1 MSKQRTDKTK
11 VDMRHK
17 IRTSEVVGDN
27 LNQPLKQIMS
37 SPRPWSDSEGEV
49 NTSSR
54 TEVRERNE
62 SANDLDQGGQQ
73 NKSTTNARHTKTTGE
88 ESAVVR

>member
-1 MSKQRTDKTK
+1 
-11 VDMRHK
+11 
-17 IRTSEVVGDN
+17 
-27 LNQPLKQIMS
+27 MS

-73 NKSTTNARHTKTTGE
+73 NQSTTNARHTKTTGE
-88 ESAVVR
+88 ESAVVRG